1 MIRRVLCTCLLIA
14 AICGSSFGTTRYVPS
29 TAYPTLWKA
38 YNASSN
44 GDVISITGAISS
56 YGFQIS
62 KKITIKSSSSTTVRQ
77 ISLKSTT
84 PFTVNYST
92 VTFTRIKIVGQY
104 NGTCIKINSGKCL
117 CLYNC
122 EFSGSAYK
130 AIDDL
135 GSKNCHYEN
144 CKFNGAYFGIYANNM
159 SGLNVVGGA
168 NQFNNIYG
176 NINSTKTTTGLTGQ
190 WINCASMT
198 AGYYDYCD
206 NFHGVNYVSSE
217 PSYVLFEACTFNAV
231 TGSHAYPLYFR
242 GNHDINIMGGTFNPC
257 PNKSWYVYSG
267 TLNISDG
274 ATHYS
279 CPAP

>member
-1 MIRRVLCTCLLIA
+1 MLTRFLCTGLLSA
-14 AICGSSFGTTRYVPS
+14 AICSSSFSTTRSVP
-29 TAYPTLWKA
+29 TATYPTLLSA

-56 YGFQIS
+56 AGFTIS
-62 KKITIKSSSSTTVRQ
+62 KRVIIQSSSSTALRQ
-77 ISLKSTT
+77 ITLTSTT

-92 VTFTRIKIVGQY
+92 VTFTRAKIVGVY

-122 EFSGSAYK
+122 EFSGSAQK

-135 GSKNCHYEN
+135 GSVSNHYEN
-144 CKFNGAYFGIYANNM
+144 CKFDGAYFGIQGTDM
-159 SGLNVVGGA
+159 SMLNIVGGA

-176 NINSTKTTTGLTGQ
+176 NISSTKTKTGLTGF

-206 NFHGVNYVSSE
+206 NFHGVNYVSAE

-257 PNKSWYVYSG
+257 PSKAWYVYSG

-274 ATHYS
+274 ATHNS